1 MISFCKQLINT
12 ELIFLIYSCK
22 RKRHNMN
29 CMKTKLSL
37 LILFGLLS
45 SFCFAQTGTIRGTI
59 TGTDDGRALTGVS
72 IRIANS
78 NIGTSTDAVG
88 FFTLNALEAGKYD
101 VVLSYVGYQSLTVSE
116 VVVEADQALTLNLQ
130 LKPEGEEIGEVVV
143 NAKRLSNSQ
152 TAVIAEVK
160 KAHQVVSGISQQ
172 QIKLSQDR
180 DAGQVMSRIPGLT
193 IVDNR
198 FVVVRG
204 LPERY
209 NQVMFNN
216 VIAPSSEVDR
226 RTFSFD
232 LIPSNV
238 LDRIL
243 INKSG
248 SPENPGDFSGGL
260 IKVFTSAPANEN
272 FTTFSLG
279 SNYRAGTTFKPY
291 VYNQISGTDFLGF
304 DNSNRP
310 LPNGFPSTETLRN
323 STVSDPIRVSAPQML
338 NNNLSTQQMTAI
350 PDINFGAS
358 MGRAWNFGGQRLSL
372 LAALNYSQSFVY
384 YEREFARY
392 LTQDASDP
400 TAALDPRFEY
410 LDQRYEKE
418 NRVSAL
424 ANLTYVFNPYH
435 KIELKSLFNQIGEN
449 TNLIRSGRD
458 YIQFQENDRI
468 NYLYQYRS
476 RSILTEQLEGTH
488 RFDEGRSTLNWV
500 LGFNYLNEQQPN
512 LRRFRTMDNAGDG
525 VYSMIIP
532 PSSNLVET
540 GTYHGDLNEIG
551 LNNGVNFTQQFGS
564 IDGED
569 PILLKVGY
577 MLDYRSR
584 QFNSRYF
591 SYRGAQGINTDEY
604 ASLPLD
610 QIFADGNFGSTG
622 FILEEGT
629 SPRDSYS
636 ATNFL
641 SAGYAGI
648 EIPLRDLYVSAGLRL
663 EYNILSLNA
672 AEENGTAVD
681 VSNPVLSPLFFLN
694 LEYSFNDLHKIR
706 GSYGRTVNRPEFREI
721 APFLFYDFEFDAGR
735 YGNPELQ
742 TANINNFDLRY
753 EFYPRNGETISVG
766 TFYKNFTN
774 PIETAILLQG
784 GDNPAFTFTNAE
796 GGAYSY
802 GVELEV
808 RKSFRDWT
816 SSAFIDKLSVNLN
829 ASLIKSEVDYGESE
843 DVVAQDRI
851 RPMQG
856 QSPYVANLILGYQD
870 DEKGW
875 QVSGSYNVVG
885 PRIYA
890 IGSVQFPAIYELP
903 RNAIDL
909 TITKNIK
916 QFSIKA
922 GVQDLLNAPY
932 RFYQDTNR
940 DQRIDTNLD
949 DVIMSY
955 RRGQL
960 CTLGLTYTIK

>member
-1 MISFCKQLINT
+1 M
-12 ELIFLIYSCK
+12 SCI
-22 RKRHNMN
+22 
-29 CMKTKLSL
+29 KTKLP
-37 LILFGLLS
+37 LFIIFTLFA
-45 SFCFAQTGTIRGTI
+45 SFCLAQTGNIRGKI
-59 TGTDDGRALTGVS
+59 SDTDDGTMLTGVS
-72 IRIANS
+72 VRIANS
-78 NIGTSTDAVG
+78 PIGASTDTAGV
-88 FFTLNALEAGKYD
+88 FTLNALEPGKYD
-101 VVLSYVGYQSLTVSE
+101 LVLSYVGYQQLTVSE
-116 VVVEADQALTLNLQ
+116 VVVTADQVLTLDLQ
-130 LKPEGEEIGEVVV
+130 LKREGEEIAEVVV
-143 NAKRLSNSQ
+143 NAKRLSNTQ

-180 DAGQVMSRIPGLT
+180 DAGQVLSRIPGLT

-248 SPENPGDFSGGL
+248 SAENPGDFSGGL

-279 SNYRAGTTFKPY
+279 SNYRVGTTFKPY
-291 VYNQISGTDFLGF
+291 LYNRISGTDFLGF

-310 LPNGFPSTETLRN
+310 LPSAFPSTNTLRN
-323 STVSDPIRVSAPQML
+323 STLNDPVRVSAPRML
-338 NNNLSTQQMTAI
+338 NNDLSTRQMNAI

-392 LTQDASDP
+392 LTQDEANP
-400 TAALDPRFEY
+400 TMALDPRFIY
-410 LDQRYEKE
+410 TDQRYEKE

-435 KIELKSLFNQIGEN
+435 KIESKSLFNQIGEN
-449 TNLIRSGRD
+449 VNLVRSGVD
-458 YIQFQENDRI
+458 FIQFEENMRR
-468 NYLYQYRS
+468 NYLFQYRS
-476 RSILTEQLEGTH
+476 RSIATEQLEGTH
-488 RFDEGRSTLNWV
+488 RFAEGRSTVNWV
-500 LGFNYLNEQQPN
+500 VGFNYLNEQQPN

-525 VYSMIIP
+525 VYRMIIP

-551 LNNGVNFTQQFGS
+551 LNNGVNFTQQLGS
-564 IDGED
+564 ED
-569 PILLKVGY
+569 RESPILLKAGY
-577 MLDYRSR
+577 MIDYRSR
-584 QFNSRYF
+584 KFGSRYF
-591 SYRGAQGINTDEY
+591 SYRGASGVNTDGY
-604 ASLPLD
+604 ATLPLD
-610 QIFADGNFGSTG
+610 QIFANDNFGSDG
-622 FILEEGT
+622 FIIEEGT
-629 SPRDSYS
+629 SPRDSYD

-641 SAGYAGI
+641 SAGYAGV
-648 EIPLRDLYVSAGLRL
+648 ELPLGDFYVSAGLRF
-663 EYNILSLNA
+663 EYNILRLNSA
-672 AEENGTAVD
+672 LDNGTPVNVD
-681 VSNPVLSPLFFLN
+681 NPVFSPLGFVN
-694 LEYSFNDLHKIR
+694 LEYAFSDAHKVR
-706 GSYGRTVNRPEFREI
+706 ASYGRTVNRPEFREI

-735 YGNPELQ
+735 YGNPDLE
-742 TANINNFDLRY
+742 TANIDNFDLRY
-753 EFYPRNGETISVG
+753 EFYPRNGETLSLG
-766 TFYKNFTN
+766 TFYKRFTN

-784 GDNPAFTFTNAE
+784 GDNPAFTFTNAA
-796 GGAYSY
+796 GGAYNY

-808 RKSFRDWT
+808 RKSFRDLT
-816 SSAFIDKLSVNLN
+816 SSAFVDKLSVNLN
-829 ASLIKSEVDYGESE
+829 ASLIKSEVDYGTSA

-856 QSPYVANLILGYQD
+856 QSPYVTNLILAYQD

-875 QVSGSYNVVG
+875 QVSGAYNVVG

-903 RNAIDL
+903 RNAVDL

-940 DQRIDTNLD
+940 DQRIDTNVD
-949 DVIMSY
+949 DVIMNY
-955 RRGQL
+955 RRGPL

>member
-1 MISFCKQLINT
+1 MKTTLLLFVFAALSISFCL
-12 ELIFLIYSCK
+12 
-22 RKRHNMN
+22 
-29 CMKTKLSL
+29 
-37 LILFGLLS
+37 G
-45 SFCFAQTGTIRGTI
+45 QTGVIKGKV
-59 TGTDDGRALTGVS
+59 TDASAGHIIAGVTVG
-72 IRIANS
+72 IKNTPV
-78 NIGTSTDAVG
+78 GTSTGNDG
-88 FFTLNALEAGKYD
+88 TFTLQAVEAGTYDVELSFIGYQKLLVRD
-101 VVLSYVGYQSLTVSE
+101 VVLQ
-116 VVVEADQALTLNLQ
+116 ADQILTLDLV
-130 LKPEGEEIGEVVV
+130 LEREGEEIDAVVV
-143 NAKRLSNSQ
+143 DARRLSNTQ
-152 TAVIAEVK
+152 NAVISEMK
-160 KAHQVVSGISQQ
+160 KAHQVVNGISQQ
-172 QIKLSQDR
+172 QIKMSQDR
-180 DAGQVMSRIPGLT
+180 DAGQVLSRVPGLT

-260 IKVFTSAPANEN
+260 IRVFTSAPATEN
-272 FTTFSLG
+272 FTSFSLG
-279 SNYRAGTTFKPY
+279 SNYRVGTTFKPY
-291 VYNQISGTDFLGF
+291 VYNRISGTDFLGF

-310 LPNGFPSTETLRN
+310 LPNAFPSTNTLRN
-323 STVSDPIRVSAPQML
+323 SSLNDPLRVSAPQML
-338 NNNLSTQQMTAI
+338 NNDLSTRQMTAM

-358 MGRAWNFGGQRLSL
+358 MGRVWNFGGQRLSM
-372 LAALNYSQSFVY
+372 LAALNYAQSFVY

-392 LTQDASDP
+392 LTQDEANP
-400 TAALDPRFEY
+400 TAALDPRFRY
-410 LDQRYEKE
+410 TDQRYEKE

-449 TNLIRSGRD
+449 VNLVRDGID
-458 YIQFQENDRI
+458 YIQFRENARR

-476 RSILTEQLEGTH
+476 RTIASEQLEGTH
-488 RFDEGRSTLNWV
+488 RFAEGRSTVNWV
-500 LGFNYLNEQQPN
+500 VGFNYLNEQQPN

-525 VYSMIIP
+525 VYRMIIP

-551 LNNGVNFTQQFGS
+551 LNNGVNFTQQIGDKNS
-564 IDGED
+564 ES
-569 PILLKVGY
+569 PILLKAGY
-577 MLDYRSR
+577 MVDYRDR
-584 QFNSRYF
+584 KFGSRYF
-591 SYRGAQGINTDEY
+591 SYRGASGVNTDAY
-604 ASLPLD
+604 AVLPLD
-610 QIFADGNFGSTG
+610 QIFANDNFGSNG
-622 FILEEGT
+622 FIIEEGT
-629 SPRDSYS
+629 SPRDSYD

-641 SAGYAGI
+641 SAGYVGL
-648 EIPLRDLYVSAGLRL
+648 ELPLGNFFISGGLRA
-663 EYNILSLNA
+663 EYNILRLNSA
-672 AEENGTAVD
+672 LDNGTPVN
-681 VSNPVLSPLFFLN
+681 VNNPVFSPLGFLN
-694 LEYSFNDLHKIR
+694 LEYAFTDAHKLR
-706 GSYGRTVNRPEFREI
+706 ASYGRTVNRPEFREV

-735 YGNPELQ
+735 YGNPNLQ

-753 EFYPRNGETISVG
+753 EFYPRNGETLSLG
-766 TFYKNFTN
+766 TFYKQFTN
-774 PIETAILLQG
+774 PIEAAILLQG
-784 GDNPAFTFTNAE
+784 GDNPAFTFTNAQ
-796 GGAYSY
+796 GGAYNY

-808 RKSFRDWT
+808 RKSFRDLT
-816 SSAFIDKLSVNLN
+816 TSAFVDKLSVNLN
-829 ASLIKSEVDYGESE
+829 ASLIKSQVDYGMSE

-856 QSPYVANLILGYQD
+856 QSPYLTNLILAYQD
-870 DEKGW
+870 EESGW
-875 QVSGSYNVVG
+875 QVSGAYNVVG

-903 RNAIDL
+903 RNAVDL
-909 TITKNIK
+909 TLTKNINK
-916 QFSIKA
+916 FSIKA

-940 DQRIDTNLD
+940 DQRINTGVD

-955 RRGQL
+955 RRGPL
-960 CTLGLTYTIK
+960 CTLGVTYTIK